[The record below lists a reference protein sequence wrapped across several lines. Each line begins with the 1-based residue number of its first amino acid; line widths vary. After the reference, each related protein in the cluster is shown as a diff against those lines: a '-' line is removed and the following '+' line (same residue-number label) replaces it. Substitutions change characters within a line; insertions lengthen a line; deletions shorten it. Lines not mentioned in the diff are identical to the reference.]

1 MLFCL
6 FAQTIFAQINF
17 SLQLDKFGVTYTVFA
32 TPAEDMT
39 ISENVLISTA
49 QVTLITSN
57 GIKLAHFKDLGGEW
71 DGGKSIVR
79 APKEDYMH
87 DYISVGLVGNKHP
100 QLMLEVGKPTALF
113 AFESIDGCQGAIRL
127 IDNQK
132 DIFAQIPNSVNNN
145 PGNDF
150 SGIDLGK
157 RVVQLS
163 YQGNIEPFIVPCPR
177 EKIAPFSTNIEPQSG
192 IYEMLILARE
202 NDVESY
208 SIQARIKGT
217 TDWLAAVPFNNP
229 QLYFYGHL
237 GQVYEYQVKT
247 TFKDGRAEWSEI
259 AEIIRTDIEQE
270 EKNLKP

>member
-6 FAQTIFAQINF
+6 FAQTIFAQVNF

-32 TPAEDMT
+32 TLADNMT

-57 GIKLAHFKDLGGEW
+57 GLGLAHFKDLGGEW
-71 DGGKSIVR
+71 DGGTSIVR
-79 APKEDYMH
+79 APEEDFMH
-87 DYISVGLVGNKHP
+87 DYISVGLVGNKQP
-100 QLMLEVGKPTALF
+100 QLMLEAGKPTALF
-113 AFESIDGCQGAIRL
+113 TFESIGGCQGQIRL

-132 DIFAQIPNSVNNN
+132 DIFAQIPNSANNN
-145 PGNDF
+145 PGNDL
-150 SGIDLGK
+150 SGIDLGNGFA
-157 RVVQLS
+157 RLF
-163 YQGNIEPFIVPCPR
+163 YQGNVEPFLVSCPT
-177 EKIAPFSTNIEPQSG
+177 EKIAPFSTSIEPHSG

-202 NDVESY
+202 SGVESY

-217 TDWLAAVPFNNP
+217 TNWLAAVPFNNP

-247 TFKDGRAEWSEI
+247 VFKDGRAEWGEI
-259 AEIIRTDIEQE
+259 VEIVRTNIEQE
-270 EKNLKP
+270 EINLKP